1 MTPDPRTK
9 STGELLTDILDHLS
23 NLVRGEVALARA
35 EVEENV
41 RAAGTGVGL
50 VLAAAVIATTALNV
64 LTGALVA
71 GLTELGLAAGW
82 SALAVGILFALIA
95 FLLARKGAAALK
107 PSSLAPD
114 RTMRNVRRDAQT
126 LKEIVK

>member
-1 MTPDPRTK
+1 MSTEPRSR
-9 STGELLTDILDHLS
+9 STSELLSDIFEHLS

-35 EVEENV
+35 EIEENV
-41 RAAGTGVGL
+41 RSAGVGIGL
-50 VLAAAVIATTALNV
+50 IVAAVVLAITSLNV
-64 LTGALVA
+64 LSAALVA
-71 GLTELGLAAGW
+71 GITALGLAAGW
-82 SALAVGILFALIA
+82 SALAVGLLFAMVAIA
-95 FLLARKGAAALK
+95 LARKGADALK